1 VLVYRRPTYLRLSHL
16 GRGARVKRAPL
27 NKSIFMRAVLV
38 ILICV
43 LGCSAF
49 ATHPGSVVSSF
60 YAAPLRYGSVTY
72 FPQGLTY
79 GDGYIWVIYAEGIAT
94 KRQFP
99 TGSLLTTFICPAP
112 AWGGEIAWDSR
123 RKYIYLIS
131 VWSGVYWVDS
141 RNGSIIGS
149 FTNPRGAGPLY
160 GIEYNDY
167 YPRSPIWVGD
177 YKKVFNLDT
186 TGSVVKSFDLST
198 WPHASGAYAF
208 DSDTAGGPYI
218 FVAAVRAGVAPWIY
232 VVKPADFSVI
242 TSFVSPLYPS
252 SLADIAWDGQYL
264 WGLENCEATVGWV
277 KRFVAHSS
285 PNIEPASIGKIKALY
300 R

>member
-1 VLVYRRPTYLRLSHL
+1 
-16 GRGARVKRAPL
+16 
-27 NKSIFMRAVLV
+27 MRAVIV
-38 ILICV
+38 IVIYV
-43 LGCSAF
+43 SAYSAL
-49 ATHPGSVVSSF
+49 ATYPGSLISSF
-60 YAAPLRYGSVTY
+60 YAEPLRYGSVTY

-79 GDGYIWVIYAEGIAT
+79 GSGYLWVTYAEGIVT

-99 TGSLLTTFICPAP
+99 NGALVGTFVCPEP
-112 AWGGEIAWDSR
+112 AWGHELAWDGR
-123 RKYIYLIS
+123 RNYLYMTSIF
-131 VWSGVYWVDS
+131 SGIYWVES

-149 FTNPRGAGPLY
+149 FPKPPGAGPLF

-167 YPRSPIWVGD
+167 YPGRPIWVGD

-198 WPHASGAYAF
+198 WPYAPGAYAF
-208 DSDTAGGPYI
+208 DKDTAGGPYI
-218 FVAAVRAGVAPWIY
+218 FVGAVRAGVAPWIY

-242 TSFVSPLYPS
+242 SSFVSPLYPS
-252 SLADIAWDGQYL
+252 SLADITWDGRYL

-277 KRFVAHSS
+277 KRFVVYSS
-285 PNIEPASIGKIKALY
+285 PIVEPASIGKIKALY